1 MLAHAAPSAVDP
13 RVHSL
18 SISRGQRHC
27 GRGPSVRSLIRLHV
41 LKSLPPRRIILV
53 MRWAMN
59 DSMASIL
66 LGMGSA
72 PSLETLPRRLAS
84 IAKAGV
90 RRSDDSVRLVRSEVK
105 TPPPAGFDDY
115 RAEAWSNKIY
125 LDSTLPASDPAWRT
139 ELAGWGVA
147 VAQTLLCSAR
157 DLFDLPVQ
165 AHVSLQSAPGE
176 EDPETDFASGALH
189 LYCIRSRSDDDW
201 SQLQHWT
208 QPVLVLTIP

>member
-1 MLAHAAPSAVDP
+1 
-13 RVHSL
+13 
-18 SISRGQRHC
+18 
-27 GRGPSVRSLIRLHV
+27 
-41 LKSLPPRRIILV
+41 

-66 LGMGSA
+66 LGMGLA

-125 LDSTLPASDPAWRT
+125 LDSTLPESDPAWRT

-165 AHVSLQSAPGE
+165 ARVSLQSAPGE